1 MTPKKLFNTFA
12 RAEAVTWTLL
22 ISALV
27 ARALGIDPLVV
38 TAAGGVHGAVFLGYA
53 VTAGLV
59 GVNQRWALGK
69 TVLAVALA
77 IVPFATIPFEI
88 KLNKDASLD
97 GPWRLAAGT
106 DPRHAHWFDRLFR
119 WFIARPLVLIL
130 TMLVGVTAV
139 FSFLLALGSPTE
151 WFKN

>member
-12 RAEAVTWTLL
+12 KAEAVTWTLL

-27 ARALGIDPLVV
+27 ARGLGVDSVVV
-38 TAAGGVHGAVFLGYA
+38 TAAGGTHGAVFLGYA
-53 VTAGLV
+53 ITAALV

-97 GPWRLAAGT
+97 GLWRVTAGT
-106 DPRHAHWFDRLFR
+106 DPRDAHWFDRLFR

-130 TMLVGVTAV
+130 TLLVALTVV